1 MGEYL
6 KTIDYV
12 IFVLVMIGG
21 IWGAIKGFIDEVSS
35 KCGYVLGFLL
45 AAMFTRTLSSKLIE
59 QFGLP
64 LWFASFICYF
74 IIFMVGYSAL
84 KGFGSALDGIFE
96 SANIAIIDNILGF
109 VLGVVESILIIGILE
124 MLMNYQS
131 LFDFGTL
138 FSDSFFSTRLIG
150 PLVNWCLSIAEGVV

>member
-12 IFVLVMIGG
+12 IFVLMMIGG
-21 IWGAIKGFIDEVSS
+21 IWGALKGFIDEVSS
-35 KCGYVLGFLL
+35 KFGYVLGFVL
-45 AAMFTRTLSSKLIE
+45 AAMFTKALASKFIE

-64 LWFASFICYF
+64 LWFASFVCYF
-74 IIFMVGYSAL
+74 LIFMVGYSAL
-84 KGFGSALDGIFE
+84 KGLGTALDGIFE

-109 VLGVVESILIIGILE
+109 ILGVIESILIIGILE

-131 LFDFGTL
+131 LIDFGTL
-138 FSDSFFSTRLIG
+138 FTDSFFSSRLIV
-150 PLVNWCLSIAEGVV
+150 PLVNWCLSVAEGVV